1 MKFTNETII
10 KIMQLCEDNSN
21 LSVREQED
29 WFKKAST
36 EECGNAIIGGYLTT
50 FLGVAEEN
58 GIILD
63 LTYSTMKNFSA
74 GLTALYMKQQKLNY
88 GSKRNA
94 IVVGKTISV
103 YLTLL
108 CVNEEGSKLE
118 YENGNSPLLTQEA
131 AAELHSK
138 SYAGISVSTG
148 TERIINFF
156 DAGQRCV
163 FGHDME
169 VEGGLFVAMT
179 PAIRAYKRA
188 TGVDLA
194 EYGLMDTVISGVNK

>member
-1 MKFTNETII
+1 
-10 KIMQLCEDNSN
+10 
-21 LSVREQED
+21 
-29 WFKKAST
+29 
-36 EECGNAIIGGYLTT
+36 
-50 FLGVAEEN
+50 
-58 GIILD
+58 
-63 LTYSTMKNFSA
+63 MKNFSA
-74 GLTALYMKQQKLNY
+74 GLAALYLTQQKLNFE
-88 GSKRNA
+88 SKRNA

-108 CVNEEGSKLE
+108 CVNEEGGRLK

-131 AAELHSK
+131 AAELHSR

>member
-1 MKFTNETII
+1 MTFTNETIV
-10 KIMQLCEDNSN
+10 KIMQLCKDNSN

-29 WFKKAST
+29 WFKKASA

-58 GIILD
+58 RIALD
-63 LTYSTMKNFSA
+63 LTYGTLKNFSA
-74 GLTALYMKQQKLNY
+74 GLASLYLTQQKLNFE
-88 GSKRNA
+88 SKRNA

-108 CVNEEGSKLE
+108 CVNEEGGRLK

-131 AAELHSK
+131 AAELHSR

-169 VEGGLFVAMT
+169 VEGGLFVAMA

-194 EYGLMDTVISGVNK
+194 EYGLGDVMIGGTK

>member
-1 MKFTNETII
+1 MTYTNETIA
-10 KIMQLCEDNSN
+10 KIIQLCENNSK
-21 LSVREQED
+21 LSKKDQEN
-29 WFKKAST
+29 WWKTAST
-36 EECGNAIIGGYLTT
+36 EEIGNAIIGGYLMT
-50 FLGVAEEN
+50 FLAVAEEN
-58 GIILD
+58 GIAFD
-63 LTYSTMKNFSA
+63 LTYGTMKNFSA
-74 GLTALYMKQQKLNY
+74 GLAALYLKQQKLNY

-108 CVNEEGSKLE
+108 CVNEEGGRLE
-118 YENGNSPLLTQEA
+118 YVNGNSTLLTQEA
-131 AAELHSK
+131 AAELHSR
-138 SYAGISVSTG
+138 SYAGISVFTG

-163 FGHDME
+163 FGHDRE

-194 EYGLMDTVISGVNK
+194 KYGLGDVMIGGMK

>member
-1 MKFTNETII
+1 MTFTNETII

-58 GIILD
+58 GIALD
-63 LTYSTMKNFSA
+63 LTYGTLKNFSA
-74 GLTALYMKQQKLNY
+74 GLAALYLKQQKLNY
-88 GSKRNA
+88 ESKRNA

-108 CVNEEGSKLE
+108 CVNEEGGRLK

-131 AAELHSK
+131 AAELHSR
-138 SYAGISVSTG
+138 SYAGISVFTG

-156 DAGQRCV
+156 GAGKRCV
-163 FGHDME
+163 FRHDTE
-169 VEGGLFVAMT
+169 VKDDLFVPMT
-179 PAIRAYKRA
+179 PAIRAYKCA
-188 TGVDLA
+188 VGVDLTK
-194 EYGLMDTVISGVNK
+194 YGFGDVMIGGMK